1 MIDSIAV
8 LLSLIVL
15 VVAIRNLLAM
25 EKKPSGKTRQERR
38 T

>member
-1 MIDSIAV
+1 MIDSLSV

-15 VVAIRNLLAM
+15 VVAIRNLLAI
-25 EKKPSGKTRQERR
+25 EKKPSGKIRQERR